1 MKKLT
6 IANVLL
12 SSLMAASLAG
22 APVMAAET
30 DAAAAG
36 QPKLTFPDI
45 QSNYWGLKHISKLAL
60 EGIIQGYEDG
70 SYRAENS
77 VSQQEVLVMA
87 IRMMGLEDTAQSMTA
102 TTVFPD
108 FLMVDDYARNYV
120 ALAREKGLISYEEE
134 KARAQND
141 TSTTKWGQRKATRE
155 WVAEIVIR
163 AIGQQSLAAA
173 LGSQPTEFTDNN
185 NISYAALGYVNAAV
199 SLNVVNGFEDNTF
212 QPQGFVTRAQ
222 MAAFLSRSQ
231 QNLTTLPQHA
241 VRGYLTGMTSSSIS
255 IMDKDGNASTYSLSP
270 NTVFYGN
277 KDDNKIAPATIQ
289 ETYEVQIVQVDNT
302 AYYIEVLDDT
312 LQMDV
317 YEGSVVK
324 VNLSDLTVTLYR
336 NDDYEKYVITP
347 DVTITDNDGRGLSLA
362 SIVPNSV
369 IELRRSKLAS
379 NEAITSI
386 VVKQAPVNKS
396 SEGVIQAINKDTNQ
410 ITFLETSTSL
420 SETFAISGQ
429 IVTTL
434 ADNSLVEFASLHVG
448 DTIAYEIT
456 NSEVTKIVVEKQ
468 ADVGMTVVGTLTGV
482 SSDKSYMTITK
493 DGGKALSSYY
503 LNDNVQVEI
512 EGLTNA
518 SIYDLENGDEVTLEI
533 LNNNVNKI
541 TVTSRSIV
549 SSYLSKIIYYDPVT
563 KYLTVQDTFGKPQ
576 AYELSDTDTTI
587 MYMGSKV
594 PFNNFASLFTIGK
607 RVDMKV
613 SKDRVISIELSSE
626 LQGVITQL
634 NLQTSDLTVKTDSGQ
649 SLTFKLAFTPVVE
662 VANKPKSTIAD
673 LRIGDKVTALL
684 NYDQSNIIKI
694 VTSSTVVYKTLLVS
708 PNTKSITVSDSAN
721 VNYSF
726 SLDGVPLL
734 SDSLETASITDI
746 LPDDYIK
753 LSFKG
758 YTILNAQ
765 IVTPLRGK
773 VTAVDTASSS
783 LTVQGFNGSVQVVGL
798 GASYTVKQNG
808 GAVLALASIK
818 VGDRVQVM
826 KDETGRLVVQ
836 VASIS
841 QRVVASYNNS
851 LNQLVLQPG
860 VSGDR
865 LSYNLF
871 PRAYYHQGTQP
882 LTIMSFAANDAVTL
896 YVLDDKIVEIEKN

>member
-12 SSLMAASLAG
+12 SSLLAASLAG
-22 APVMAAET
+22 APVLAAET
-30 DAAAAG
+30 AG

-87 IRMMGLEDTAQSMTA
+87 IRMMGLEDAAQSMTA

-141 TSTTKWGQRKATRE
+141 TSKTKWGQRKATRE

-163 AIGQQSLAAA
+163 AIGQQSLANT
-173 LGSQPTEFTDNN
+173 LGSQPTSFTDNN
-185 NISYAALGYVNAAV
+185 TISYSALGYVNAAV
-199 SLNVVNGFEDNTF
+199 SLNVVNGFEDGTF
-212 QPQGFVTRAQ
+212 QPMGFVTRAQ

-231 QNLTTLPQHA
+231 NNLAALPQHA

-270 NTVFYGN
+270 KAVFYGN
-277 KDDNKIAPATIQ
+277 KNDNPITPAAIQ

-302 AYYIEVLDDT
+302 AYYVEVLDDT

-324 VNLSDLTVTLYR
+324 VNLSDMTVTLYR
-336 NDDYEKYVITP
+336 NDDYEKHVITP
-347 DVTITDNDGRGLSLA
+347 DVTITDKDGRGLSLS
-362 SIVPNSV
+362 SIVPNSIV
-369 IELRRSKLAS
+369 ELRRSKLAQS
-379 NEAITSI
+379 EAITSI
-386 VVKQAPVNKS
+386 VVKQMPVNKS
-396 SEGVIQAINKDTNQ
+396 SEGIIQSINKDTNQ
-410 ITFLETSTSL
+410 MTLLETATSQ
-420 SETFAISGQ
+420 SETFPISGQ

-434 ADNSLVEFASLHVG
+434 ADNSLVEFSSLHVG
-448 DTIAYEIT
+448 DTVAYDIV
-456 NSEVTKIVVEKQ
+456 NSEVNKIVVKKQ
-468 ADVGMTVVGTLTGV
+468 ADVGLTVNGTLTGV
-482 SSDKSYMTITK
+482 SADKSYMTISK
-493 DGGKALSSYY
+493 AGGTALASYF
-503 LNDNVQVEI
+503 LNDNAQVAI
-512 EGLTNA
+512 EGLANA

-533 LNNNVNKI
+533 LNNKVNKI

-549 SSYLSKIIYYDPVT
+549 NSYLSKIISYDPVT
-563 KYLTVQDTFGKPQ
+563 KYLTVQDTYGKPQ
-576 AYELSDTDTTI
+576 AYELSDTGTTI

-594 PFNNFASLFTIGK
+594 PFNNFASLFTVGK

-613 SKDRVISIELSSE
+613 TKDKVLSIELSSE

-649 SLTFKLAFTPVVE
+649 SLTFKLSFTPVVE
-662 VANKPKSTIAD
+662 VANKPKSTITD
-673 LRIGDKVTALL
+673 LKIGDKVTALL
-684 NYDQSNIIKI
+684 NYDQSSIIKI

-726 SLDGVPLL
+726 SLDGVTLL
-734 SDSLETASITDI
+734 NDSLATAGISDI

-773 VTAVDTASSS
+773 VTAIDTASSS

-798 GASYTVKQNG
+798 GASYSIKQNG
-808 GAVLALASIK
+808 GAALTLASIK

-826 KDETGRLVVQ
+826 KDENGRLAVQ
-836 VASIS
+836 VASAS

-851 LNQLVLQPG
+851 LNQLILQPG

-865 LSYNLF
+865 VSYNLF

-882 LTIMSFAANDAVTL
+882 LTIASFAANDSVMI
-896 YVLDDKIVEIEKN
+896 YVLDDKIVEIEKK